1 MFFTA
6 GLKCGFFGAK
16 AGVEPFPAGAAWE
29 LFSWQEMADRAMA
42 PNPLAQRSNMSRRLS
57 AAGRNWWQCVMASAE
72 GGWSVQCAGINVAGL
87 FDKNEFLGVND
98 DVDQVF
104 PETQVIGKAAV
115 G

>member
-16 AGVEPFPAGAAWE
+16 AGVETLPAGAAWDW
-29 LFSWQEMADRAMA
+29 LSWQEMADRAMA

-57 AAGRNWWQCVMASAE
+57 ADGRNRWQWVMVSVE